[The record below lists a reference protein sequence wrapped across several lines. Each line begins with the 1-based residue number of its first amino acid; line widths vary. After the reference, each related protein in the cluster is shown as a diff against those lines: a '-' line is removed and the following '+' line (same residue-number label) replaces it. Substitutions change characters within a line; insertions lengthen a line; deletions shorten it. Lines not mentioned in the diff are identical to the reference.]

1 MPGTCPGCRR
11 SANSSRTYTTEAQC
25 DRCHGTGK
33 VCRVCHRSKTYCSC
47 NGRTMSPHL
56 YNNRLQTCGSCAGT
70 GRARVSVSCNNPYHH
85 TGR

>member
-25 DRCHGTGK
+25 DRYHGTGK

-47 NGRTMSPHL
+47 DGRRMSPHL
-56 YNNRLQTCGSCAGT
+56 YNNRLQTCGSCNGT
-70 GRARVSVSCNNPYHH
+70 GRARVSVQCNNPYNH